1 MMLEILM
8 ALVGAFLLTFLAVPV
23 VIEIAARNRLFDLP
37 SARKIHKRRI
47 SYLGGAAIFA
57 GFLISTMLFVPEET
71 RPEFRFYTSAVV
83 IVFLLGLKDDL
94 SDLSAMNKL
103 IGQLIVASILIF
115 AGGLRL
121 EGMYGLFGLREVPE
135 LFSYALTYATIIVV
149 MNTFNLIDGVDGLAT
164 SMGIVSVCVFGVYF
178 AASEQ
183 LVFAMMAFSL
193 GGSLIAFL
201 IFNHQ
206 PARIFMGDS
215 GSLLIGT
222 VNSILVIRFIHT
234 ASDPAAVLPMNASVA
249 VGFAVLFVPLLD
261 TLRMFTVRL
270 LKGHS
275 PFRPDRNH
283 LHHLLLD
290 RGLTHF
296 QITLTCVLSNLLFL
310 GAAWYFS
317 LFGSTA
323 VLLTEVAIGFMLI
336 GVLYFTRP
344 VAVTAESEVDT
355 PVIDIN
361 SDVNAK
367 AE

>member
-37 SARKIHKRRI
+37 SARKIHERRI

-57 GFLISTMLFVPEET
+57 GFLISNMLFVPEES
-71 RPEFRFYTSAVV
+71 RPEFRFYLSAVV

-103 IGQLIVASILIF
+103 IGQLIVASVLIF

-149 MNTFNLIDGVDGLAT
+149 MNAFNLIDGVDGLAT

-183 LVFAMMAFSL
+183 LVLAMMAFSL

-222 VNSILVIRFIHT
+222 VNSILVIRFIHI

-249 VGFAVLFVPLLD
+249 FGFAVLFVPLLD

-290 RGLTHF
+290 KGLSHF
-296 QITLTCVLSNLLFL
+296 QITLTCVFLNLLFL

-317 LFGSTA
+317 FLGSTPL
-323 VLLTEVAIGFMLI
+323 LLTEVAIGFMLM

-344 VAVTAESEVDT
+344 VVVAAESEVET

-361 SDVNAK
+361 SNLDAK